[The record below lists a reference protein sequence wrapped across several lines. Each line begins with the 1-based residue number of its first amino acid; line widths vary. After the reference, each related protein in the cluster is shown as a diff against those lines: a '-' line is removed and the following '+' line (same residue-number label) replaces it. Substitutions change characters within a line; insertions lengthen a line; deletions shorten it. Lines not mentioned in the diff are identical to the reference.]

1 MQHRQTQRRGERK
14 REAIHICFT
23 CPRHLVQGRSVI
35 IRDELLLT
43 RPTGTRNNC
52 RRRRINKDSVASMYI
67 GPLLCTSHALTSAHH
82 LCRAINT
89 VKNIQGCNFGD
100 WLPVVIINMCAPRR
114 SSSFSA
120 KTRCVFNLEVSRH
133 SRRGRNHAMLDEN
146 GRCFIRHQHLR
157 CTPIGVSPIVVTVP
171 R

>member
-1 MQHRQTQRRGERK
+1 MQRRQTQRRGERK

-23 CPRHLVQGRSVI
+23 CPRHLVQGPSVI
-35 IRDELLLT
+35 IRDEPLLT

-52 RRRRINKDSVASMYI
+52 RRRRINEDSVASMYI

-100 WLPVVIINMCAPRR
+100 WLSVNKCAPRR
-114 SSSFSA
+114 LSSFSA
-120 KTRCVFNLEVSRH
+120 KTRCVCNPEVSRH
-133 SRRGRNHAMLDEN
+133 SRHGRNHAMLDEN
-146 GRCFIRHQHLR
+146 GCCFIRHQHPR
-157 CTPIGVSPIVVTVP
+157 CAPIGVSPTVVIVP

>member
-52 RRRRINKDSVASMYI
+52 RRRRINEGPVASMYI
-67 GPLLCTSHALTSAHH
+67 DPSYVLAMHLLPLITYVEQSIRSKTFRDATSG
-82 LCRAINT
+82 I
-89 VKNIQGCNFGD
+89 GCQ
-100 WLPVVIINMCAPRR
+100 L
-114 SSSFSA
+114 
-120 KTRCVFNLEVSRH
+120 L
-133 SRRGRNHAMLDEN
+133 
-146 GRCFIRHQHLR
+146 
-157 CTPIGVSPIVVTVP
+157 
-171 R
+171 